1 MKLTIKQGDT
11 RHAIRA
17 TLKSVNGEV
26 IDLSAAAIRFVM
38 VSRKN
43 EILIDREANLESD
56 GRVSYVFEEGETDI
70 VGDYAIEF
78 LVTYEDAREETFPHK
93 GFIKLTIEQRNGGI

>member
-17 TLKSVNGEV
+17 LLKTVDGV
-26 IDLSAAAIRFVM
+26 IIDLTAASIRFVM
-38 VSRKN
+38 VSRRN
-43 EILIDREANLESD
+43 EILIDRDAILEAD
-56 GRVSYVFEEGETDI
+56 GRVVYVFEEGETDI
-70 VGDYAIEF
+70 AGDYAIEF
-78 LVTYEDAREETFPHK
+78 LVTYDDMREETFPHK